1 MIFLR
6 VQTRDDQGRHESPCK
21 GTKRWTGDEGWCQPW
36 LRNATLAA
44 ADKLH
49 DNMEPSDY
57 KHAAP
62 GLVIFLNYIPDAFKA
77 MRATLP
83 GKDADDAM
91 LVIKAG
97 HISFKG
103 MLPKEYVNSVEGDY
117 GEPFE
122 GRMQELAA
130 ALHEQQ
136 AAGATPGG
144 AIAVNLQAQGLGDE
158 CG

>member
-1 MIFLR
+1 MKVLA
-6 VQTRDDQGRHESPCK
+6 K
-21 GTKRWTGDEGWCQPW
+21 GPSAGLATKDGASLGFETQLWPQRTSCTTTWNRPTTSMPPPA
-36 LRNATLAA
+36 L
-44 ADKLH
+44 
-49 DNMEPSDY
+49 
-57 KHAAP
+57 
-62 GLVIFLNYIPDAFKA
+62 IFLNYIPDAFKA